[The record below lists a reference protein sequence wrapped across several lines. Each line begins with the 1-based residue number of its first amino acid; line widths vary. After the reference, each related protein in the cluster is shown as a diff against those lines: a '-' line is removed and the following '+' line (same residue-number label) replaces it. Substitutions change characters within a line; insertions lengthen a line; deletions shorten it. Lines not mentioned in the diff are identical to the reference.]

1 MYLVIEVDS
10 DIHVIIF
17 NWVFEY
23 KVLFDVRDIDM
34 WHLILYVN
42 YKEWR
47 DIDMLDDS
55 DLPEDVFWFCL
66 CIDEE
71 FDDPM

>member
-23 KVLFDVRDIDM
+23 EVLFDVRDIDM

-42 YKEWR
+42 DEEWR
-47 DIDMLDDS
+47 DVGMPDDS
-55 DLPEDVFWFCL
+55 DLPEDVH
-66 CIDEE
+66 
-71 FDDPM
+71 